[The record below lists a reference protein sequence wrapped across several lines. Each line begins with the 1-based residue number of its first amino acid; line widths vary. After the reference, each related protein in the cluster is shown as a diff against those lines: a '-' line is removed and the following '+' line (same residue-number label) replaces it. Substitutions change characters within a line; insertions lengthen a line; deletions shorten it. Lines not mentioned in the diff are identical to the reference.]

1 MTLDEMR
8 KQIREYPYQVHITRL
23 PQAAGGHAYIPW
35 TKTYAMLDDLTDGN
49 WRFEVVS
56 ATAQGSWAVVHG
68 RIILEADDG
77 ALFAE
82 EVGCVPL
89 TNQAPPF
96 EVATRSAV
104 KRAASTLGL
113 ARDLWQ
119 GSMPGYDM
127 DDADHYSDNRQW
139 RGDQERPQQAR
150 REPTPAPQRQEAQQY
165 PEDRQQPQCQDCGV
179 VVKTA
184 PDGNPYRLCFNCNE
198 RAKAG
203 SH

>member
-1 MTLDEMR
+1 MTVEEMR
-8 KQIREYPYQVHITRL
+8 TWIRDYPYQQHVTRL
-23 PQAAGGHAYIPW
+23 PQGAGGHAYIKW
-35 TKTYAMLDDLTDGN
+35 QHTYAMLDDLTNGN

-56 ATAQGSWAVVHG
+56 ATAQGDWAVVHG

-77 ALFAE
+77 ALTAE

-119 GSMPGYDM
+119 GSMPGDDQ

-139 RGDQERPQQAR
+139 RGDQDRPQQAR
-150 REPTPAPQRQEAQQY
+150 RGPPAAPERREPQQY
-165 PEDRQQPQCQDCGV
+165 SEDRQQPQCEGCGV
-179 VVKTA
+179 VVKLRN
-184 PDGNPYRLCFNCNE
+184 DGTPWKYCFDCNAE
-198 RAKAG
+198 MKARNG
-203 SH
+203 